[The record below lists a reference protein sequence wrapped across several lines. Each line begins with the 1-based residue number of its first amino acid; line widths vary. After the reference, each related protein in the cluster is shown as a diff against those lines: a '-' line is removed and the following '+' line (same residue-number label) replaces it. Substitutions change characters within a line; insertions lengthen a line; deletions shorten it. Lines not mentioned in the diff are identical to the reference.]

1 MNTLVLK
8 IKESIDK
15 NIEITDDIL
24 LSVFELSGAPL
35 LELFSLT
42 LELKERYTGKKVNF
56 CSIVSAKTGI
66 CSEDCSF
73 CGQSAVAGKKEK
85 KIKVNSL
92 MPVSDIVEAAKIAK
106 NNGANEFSIV
116 TSGTRISERAELEI
130 IAEAVKSIKYEV
142 GITPCA
148 SLGLMSYEDLSFLKQ
163 CGLEV
168 FHHNIETSKDYF
180 PKICSTHS
188 FSDNLETVKSAK
200 KAGLKV
206 CSGVIIGMGESRLD
220 RIKMAK
226 EIKELDVNNIPVNF
240 LNPIIGTPLEG
251 TEPLTPMECL
261 KTLAV
266 FRLVNPRKNI
276 LAQGGREHN
285 LRQLQPLALI
295 AGANGMLLGNYLLT
309 SGRNPELDL
318 ELINDLGF
326 EANLTGN
333 PHTSQTEYV

>member
-1 MNTLVLK
+1 MNITLK
-8 IKESIDK
+8 IKELIDGS
-15 NIEITDDIL
+15 IEIPDDIL

-35 LELFSLT
+35 MELFSLS
-42 LELKERYTGKKVNF
+42 LELKEKYTGNKVNF

-85 KIKVNSL
+85 KIKVNAL
-92 MPVSDIVEAAKIAK
+92 MPVSEIVESAKIAK

-116 TSGTRISERAELEI
+116 TSGTKVSDRTELEI
-130 IAEAVKSIKYEV
+130 IGNAVKSIKNEV

-148 SLGLMSYEDLSFLKQ
+148 SLGLMEYEHLLFLKE
-163 CGLEV
+163 CGLEI
-168 FHHNIETSKDYF
+168 FHHNIETSRGYF

-188 FSDNLETVKSAK
+188 FADNIETVKSAK

-226 EIKELDVNNIPVNF
+226 EIKELDVDNIPVNF
-240 LNPIIGTPLEG
+240 LNPIKGTPLEN
-251 TEPLTPMECL
+251 TEPLTPMECI
-261 KTLAV
+261 KTLAI
-266 FRLVNPRKNI
+266 FRIVNPKKNI

-285 LRQLQPLALI
+285 LRQLQPLALM
-295 AGANGMLLGNYLLT
+295 AGANGFLLGNYLLT
-309 SGRNPELDL
+309 AGRNPELDL

-326 EANLTGN
+326 EPNISEPPQA
-333 PHTSQTEYV
+333 EYA

>member
-1 MNTLVLK
+1 MNITLK
-8 IKESIDK
+8 IKELIDGS
-15 NIEITDDIL
+15 IEIPDEIL

-35 LELFSLT
+35 MELFSLS
-42 LELKERYTGKKVNF
+42 LELKEKYTGNKVNF

-85 KIKVNSL
+85 KIKVNAL
-92 MPVSDIVEAAKIAK
+92 MSVSEIVESAKIAK

-116 TSGTRISERAELEI
+116 TSGTKVSDRTELEI
-130 IAEAVKSIKYEV
+130 IGNAVKSIKNEV

-148 SLGLMSYEDLSFLKQ
+148 SLGLMKYEHLLFLKE
-163 CGLEV
+163 CGLEI
-168 FHHNIETSKDYF
+168 FHHNIETSRGYF

-188 FSDNLETVKSAK
+188 FADNIETVKSAK

-226 EIKELDVNNIPVNF
+226 EIKELDVDNIPVNF
-240 LNPIIGTPLEG
+240 LNPIKGTPLEN
-251 TEPLTPMECL
+251 TEPLTPMECI
-261 KTLAV
+261 KTLAI
-266 FRLVNPRKNI
+266 FRIVNPKKNI

-285 LRQLQPLALI
+285 LRQLQPLALM
-295 AGANGMLLGNYLLT
+295 AGANGFLLANYLLT
-309 SGRNPELDL
+309 AGRNPELDL

-326 EANLTGN
+326 EPNISEPPQA
-333 PHTSQTEYV
+333 EYA

>member
-1 MNTLVLK
+1 MNITLK
-8 IKESIDK
+8 IKELIDG
-15 NIEITDDIL
+15 NIEIPDDIL

-35 LELFSLT
+35 MELFSLS
-42 LELKERYTGKKVNF
+42 LELKEKYTGNKVNF

-85 KIKVNSL
+85 KIKVNAL
-92 MPVSDIVEAAKIAK
+92 MPVSEIVESAKIAK

-116 TSGTRISERAELEI
+116 TSGTKVSDRTELEI
-130 IAEAVKSIKYEV
+130 IGNAVKSIKNEV

-148 SLGLMSYEDLSFLKQ
+148 SLGLMEYEHLLFLKE
-163 CGLEV
+163 CGLEI
-168 FHHNIETSKDYF
+168 FHHNIETNRGYF

-188 FSDNLETVKSAK
+188 FADNIETVKSAK

-226 EIKELDVNNIPVNF
+226 EIKELDVDNIPVNF
-240 LNPIIGTPLEG
+240 LNPIKGTPLEN
-251 TEPLTPMECL
+251 TEPLTPMECI
-261 KTLAV
+261 KTLAI
-266 FRLVNPRKNI
+266 FRIVNPKKNI

-285 LRQLQPLALI
+285 LRQLQPLALM
-295 AGANGMLLGNYLLT
+295 AGANGFLLGNYLLT
-309 SGRNPELDL
+309 AGRNPELDL

-326 EANLTGN
+326 EPNISEPPQA
-333 PHTSQTEYV
+333 EYA

>member
-1 MNTLVLK
+1 MNITRK
-8 IKESIDK
+8 IKEAING
-15 NIEITDDIL
+15 NIEIPDDLL

-35 LELFSLT
+35 MELFSLA
-42 LELKERYTGKKVNF
+42 LELKEKYTGKKVNF

-73 CGQSAVAGKKEK
+73 CGQSAVAGIKEK
-85 KIKVNSL
+85 KIKVNPL
-92 MPVSDIVEAAKIAK
+92 MTVSEMVEAAKAAK

-116 TSGTRISERAELEI
+116 TSGTRISDENELKTI
-130 IAEAVKSIKYEV
+130 GNAVMSIKNEV

-148 SLGLMSYEDLSFLKQ
+148 SLGLMEYENLLFLKN
-163 CGLEV
+163 CGLEI
-168 FHHNIETSKDYF
+168 FHHNIETNSDFFK
-180 PKICSTHS
+180 KICSTHS
-188 FSDNLETVKSAK
+188 FEDNIETVKSAK

-226 EIKELDVNNIPVNF
+226 EINRLDVDNIPVNF
-240 LNPIIGTPLEG
+240 LNPIKGTPLENA
-251 TEPLTPMECL
+251 EPLTPMECL
-261 KTLAV
+261 KTISI
-266 FRLVNPRKNI
+266 FRIVNPKKNI

-285 LRQLQPLALI
+285 LRQLQPLALM
-295 AGANGMLLGNYLLT
+295 AGANGFLLGNYLLT

-326 EANLTGN
+326 EPNVSETPRA
-333 PHTSQTEYV
+333 EYA

>member
-1 MNTLVLK
+1 MNITLK
-8 IKESIDK
+8 IKELIDG
-15 NIEITDDIL
+15 NIEIPDDLL

-35 LELFSLT
+35 IELFSLA
-42 LELKERYTGKKVNF
+42 LEIKEKYTGKKVNF

-85 KIKVNSL
+85 KIKVNPL
-92 MPVSDIVEAAKIAK
+92 MTASEMVEAAKAAK

-116 TSGTRISERAELEI
+116 TSGTRISDENELETI
-130 IAEAVKSIKYEV
+130 GNAVRSIKNEV

-148 SLGLMSYEDLSFLKQ
+148 SLGLMEYENLLFLKN
-163 CGLEV
+163 CGLEI
-168 FHHNIETSKDYF
+168 FHHNIETNSDFFK
-180 PKICSTHS
+180 KICSTHS
-188 FSDNLETVKSAK
+188 FEDNIETVKSAK

-226 EIKELDVNNIPVNF
+226 EINRLDVDNIPVNF
-240 LNPIIGTPLEG
+240 LNPIKGTPLENA
-251 TEPLTPMECL
+251 EPLTPMECL
-261 KTLAV
+261 KTISI
-266 FRLVNPRKNI
+266 FRIVNPKKNI

-285 LRQLQPLALI
+285 LRQLQPLALM
-295 AGANGMLLGNYLLT
+295 AGANGFLLGNYLLT

-326 EANLTGN
+326 EPNVSETPRA
-333 PHTSQTEYV
+333 EYA

>member
-1 MNTLVLK
+1 MNITLK
-8 IKESIDK
+8 IKELIDG
-15 NIEITDDIL
+15 NIEIPDDIL

-35 LELFSLT
+35 MELFSLS
-42 LELKERYTGKKVNF
+42 LELKEKYTGNKVNF

-85 KIKVNSL
+85 KIKVNAL
-92 MPVSDIVEAAKIAK
+92 MSVSEIVESAKIAK

-116 TSGTRISERAELEI
+116 TSGTKVSDRTELEI
-130 IAEAVKSIKYEV
+130 IGNAVKSIKNEV

-148 SLGLMSYEDLSFLKQ
+148 SLGLMEYEHLLFLKE
-163 CGLEV
+163 CGLEI
-168 FHHNIETSKDYF
+168 FHHNIETSRGYF

-188 FSDNLETVKSAK
+188 FADNIETVKSAK

-226 EIKELDVNNIPVNF
+226 EIKELDVDNIPVNF
-240 LNPIIGTPLEG
+240 LNPIKGTPLEN
-251 TEPLTPMECL
+251 TEPLTPMECI
-261 KTLAV
+261 KTLAI
-266 FRLVNPRKNI
+266 FRIVNPKKNI

-285 LRQLQPLALI
+285 LRQLQPLALM
-295 AGANGMLLGNYLLT
+295 AGANGFLLGNYLLT
-309 SGRNPELDL
+309 AGRNPELDL

-326 EANLTGN
+326 EPNISEPPQA
-333 PHTSQTEYV
+333 EYA

>member
-1 MNTLVLK
+1 MSTLLLK
-8 IKESIDK
+8 IKESINK

-42 LELKERYTGKKVNF
+42 LELKEKYTGKKVNF

-116 TSGTRISERAELEI
+116 TSGTRITERAELEI
-130 IAEAVKSIKYEV
+130 IADAVRSIKNEV

-148 SLGLMSYEDLSFLKQ
+148 SLGLMNYEDLSFLKQ

-180 PKICSTHS
+180 PEICSTHS
-188 FSDNLETVKSAK
+188 FADNLETVKSAK

-226 EIKELDVNNIPVNF
+226 EIKELDVDNIPVNF
-240 LNPIIGTPLEG
+240 LNPIKGTPLEG
-251 TEPLTPMECL
+251 AEPLTPMECL

-266 FRLVNPRKNI
+266 FRLVNPSKNI

-318 ELINDLGF
+318 ELISDLGF
-326 EANLTGN
+326 EANLTGTA
-333 PHTSQTEYV
+333 HTSQTEYV

>member
-1 MNTLVLK
+1 MNITLK
-8 IKESIDK
+8 IKELIDGS
-15 NIEITDDIL
+15 IEIPDDIL

-35 LELFSLT
+35 MELFSLS
-42 LELKERYTGKKVNF
+42 LELKEKYTGNKVNF

-85 KIKVNSL
+85 KIKVNAL
-92 MPVSDIVEAAKIAK
+92 MSVSEIVESAKIAK

-116 TSGTRISERAELEI
+116 TSGTKVSDRTELEI
-130 IAEAVKSIKYEV
+130 IGNAVKSIKNEV

-148 SLGLMSYEDLSFLKQ
+148 SLGLMEYEHLLFLKE
-163 CGLEV
+163 CGLEI
-168 FHHNIETSKDYF
+168 FHHNIETSRGYF

-188 FSDNLETVKSAK
+188 FADNIETVKSAK

-226 EIKELDVNNIPVNF
+226 EIKELDVDNIPVNF
-240 LNPIIGTPLEG
+240 LNPIKGTPLEN
-251 TEPLTPMECL
+251 TEPLTPMECI
-261 KTLAV
+261 KTLAI
-266 FRLVNPRKNI
+266 FRIVNPKKNI

-285 LRQLQPLALI
+285 LRQLQPLALM
-295 AGANGMLLGNYLLT
+295 AGANGFLLGNYLLT
-309 SGRNPELDL
+309 AGRNPELDL

-326 EANLTGN
+326 EPNISEPPQA
-333 PHTSQTEYV
+333 EYA

>member
-1 MNTLVLK
+1 MNITLK
-8 IKESIDK
+8 IKELIDG
-15 NIEITDDIL
+15 NIEIPDDIL

-35 LELFSLT
+35 MELFSLA
-42 LELKERYTGKKVNF
+42 LELKERYTGNKVNF

-85 KIKVNSL
+85 KIKVNAL
-92 MPVSDIVEAAKIAK
+92 MSVSEIVESAKIAK

-116 TSGTRISERAELEI
+116 TSGTKVSDRTELEI
-130 IAEAVKSIKYEV
+130 IGNAVKSIKNEV

-148 SLGLMSYEDLSFLKQ
+148 SLGLMKYEHLLFLKE
-163 CGLEV
+163 CGLEI
-168 FHHNIETSKDYF
+168 FHHNIETSRGYF

-188 FSDNLETVKSAK
+188 FADNIETVKSAK

-226 EIKELDVNNIPVNF
+226 EIKELDVDNIPVNF
-240 LNPIIGTPLEG
+240 LNPIKGTPLEN
-251 TEPLTPMECL
+251 TEPLTPMECI
-261 KTLAV
+261 KTLAI
-266 FRLVNPRKNI
+266 FRIVNPKKNI

-285 LRQLQPLALI
+285 LRQLQPLALM
-295 AGANGMLLGNYLLT
+295 AGANGFLLGNYLLT
-309 SGRNPELDL
+309 AGRNPELDL

-326 EANLTGN
+326 EPNISEPPQA
-333 PHTSQTEYV
+333 EYA

>member
-1 MNTLVLK
+1 MNITLK
-8 IKESIDK
+8 IKELIDGS
-15 NIEITDDIL
+15 IEIPDDIL

-35 LELFSLT
+35 MELFSLS
-42 LELKERYTGKKVNF
+42 LELKEKYTGNKVNF

-85 KIKVNSL
+85 KIKVNAL
-92 MPVSDIVEAAKIAK
+92 MPVSEIVESAKIAK

-116 TSGTRISERAELEI
+116 TSGTKVSDRTELEI
-130 IAEAVKSIKYEV
+130 IGNAVKSIKNEV

-148 SLGLMSYEDLSFLKQ
+148 SLGLMEYEHLLFLKE
-163 CGLEV
+163 CGLEI
-168 FHHNIETSKDYF
+168 FHHNIETSRGYF

-188 FSDNLETVKSAK
+188 FADNIETVKSAK

-226 EIKELDVNNIPVNF
+226 EIKELDVDNIPVNF
-240 LNPIIGTPLEG
+240 LNPIKGTPLEN
-251 TEPLTPMECL
+251 TEPLTPMECI
-261 KTLAV
+261 KTLAI
-266 FRLVNPRKNI
+266 FRIVNPKKNI

-285 LRQLQPLALI
+285 LRQLQPLALM
-295 AGANGMLLGNYLLT
+295 AGANGFLLGNYLLT
-309 SGRNPELDL
+309 AGRNPELDL

-326 EANLTGN
+326 KPNISEPPQA
-333 PHTSQTEYV
+333 EYA

>member
-1 MNTLVLK
+1 MNITLK
-8 IKESIDK
+8 IKELIDGS
-15 NIEITDDIL
+15 IEIPDDIL

-35 LELFSLT
+35 MELFSLS
-42 LELKERYTGKKVNF
+42 LELKEKYTGNKVNF

-85 KIKVNSL
+85 KIKVNPL
-92 MPVSDIVEAAKIAK
+92 MPVSEIVESAKIAK

-116 TSGTRISERAELEI
+116 TSGTKVSDRTELEI
-130 IAEAVKSIKYEV
+130 IGNAVKSIKNEV

-148 SLGLMSYEDLSFLKQ
+148 SLGLMEYEHLLFLKE
-163 CGLEV
+163 CGLEI
-168 FHHNIETSKDYF
+168 FHHNIETSRGYF

-188 FSDNLETVKSAK
+188 FADNIETVKSAK

-226 EIKELDVNNIPVNF
+226 EIKELDVDNIPVNF
-240 LNPIIGTPLEG
+240 LNPIKGTPLEN
-251 TEPLTPMECL
+251 TEPLTPMECI
-261 KTLAV
+261 KTLAI
-266 FRLVNPRKNI
+266 FRIVNPKKNI

-285 LRQLQPLALI
+285 LRQLQPLALM
-295 AGANGMLLGNYLLT
+295 AGANGLLLGNYLLT
-309 SGRNPELDL
+309 TGRNPELDL
-318 ELINDLGF
+318 ELISDLGF
-326 EANLTGN
+326 EPNVSEPPQA
-333 PHTSQTEYV
+333 EYA

>member
-1 MNTLVLK
+1 MNITLK
-8 IKESIDK
+8 IKELIDGS
-15 NIEITDDIL
+15 IEIPDDIL

-35 LELFSLT
+35 MELFSLS
-42 LELKERYTGKKVNF
+42 LELKEKYTGNKVNF

-85 KIKVNSL
+85 KIKVNAL
-92 MPVSDIVEAAKIAK
+92 MPISEIVESAKIAK

-116 TSGTRISERAELEI
+116 TSGTKVSDRTELEI
-130 IAEAVKSIKYEV
+130 IGNAVKSIKNEV

-148 SLGLMSYEDLSFLKQ
+148 SLGLMEYEHLLFLKE
-163 CGLEV
+163 CGLEI
-168 FHHNIETSKDYF
+168 FHHNIETSRGYF

-188 FSDNLETVKSAK
+188 FADNIETVKSAK

-226 EIKELDVNNIPVNF
+226 EIKELDVDNIPVNF
-240 LNPIIGTPLEG
+240 LNPIKGTPLEN
-251 TEPLTPMECL
+251 TEPLTPMECI
-261 KTLAV
+261 KTLAI
-266 FRLVNPRKNI
+266 FRIVNPKKNI

-285 LRQLQPLALI
+285 LRQLQPLALM
-295 AGANGMLLGNYLLT
+295 AGANGFLLGNYLLT
-309 SGRNPELDL
+309 AGRNPELDL

-326 EANLTGN
+326 EPNVSKPPRA
-333 PHTSQTEYV
+333 EYA

>member
-1 MNTLVLK
+1 MNITRK
-8 IKESIDK
+8 IKEAING
-15 NIEITDDIL
+15 NIEIPDDLL

-35 LELFSLT
+35 IELFSLA
-42 LELKERYTGKKVNF
+42 LELKEKYTGKKVNF

-73 CGQSAVAGKKEK
+73 CGQSAVAGIKEK
-85 KIKVNSL
+85 KIKVNPL
-92 MPVSDIVEAAKIAK
+92 MTVSEMVEAAKAAK

-116 TSGTRISERAELEI
+116 TSGTRISDENELKTI
-130 IAEAVKSIKYEV
+130 GNAVMSIKNEV

-148 SLGLMSYEDLSFLKQ
+148 SLGLMEYENLLFLKN
-163 CGLEV
+163 CGLEI
-168 FHHNIETSKDYF
+168 FHHNIETNSDFFK
-180 PKICSTHS
+180 KICSTHS
-188 FSDNLETVKSAK
+188 FEDNIETVKSAK

-226 EIKELDVNNIPVNF
+226 EINRLDVDNIPVNF
-240 LNPIIGTPLEG
+240 LNPIKGTPLENA
-251 TEPLTPMECL
+251 EPLTPMECL
-261 KTLAV
+261 KTISI
-266 FRLVNPRKNI
+266 FRIVNPKKNI

-285 LRQLQPLALI
+285 LRQLQPLALM
-295 AGANGMLLGNYLLT
+295 AGANGFLLGNYLLT

-326 EANLTGN
+326 EPNVSETPRA
-333 PHTSQTEYV
+333 EYA

>member
-1 MNTLVLK
+1 MNITLK
-8 IKESIDK
+8 IKELIDGS
-15 NIEITDDIL
+15 IEIPDDIL

-35 LELFSLT
+35 MELFSLS
-42 LELKERYTGKKVNF
+42 LELKEKYTGNKVNF

-85 KIKVNSL
+85 KIKVNAL
-92 MPVSDIVEAAKIAK
+92 MPISEIVESAKIAK

-116 TSGTRISERAELEI
+116 TSGTKVSDRTELEI
-130 IAEAVKSIKYEV
+130 IGNAVKSIKNEV

-148 SLGLMSYEDLSFLKQ
+148 SLGLMEYEHLLFLKE
-163 CGLEV
+163 CGLEI
-168 FHHNIETSKDYF
+168 FHHNIETSRGYF

-188 FSDNLETVKSAK
+188 FADNIETVKSAK
-200 KAGLKV
+200 EAGLKV

-226 EIKELDVNNIPVNF
+226 EIKELDVDNIPVNF
-240 LNPIIGTPLEG
+240 LNPIKGTPLEN
-251 TEPLTPMECL
+251 TEPLTPMECI
-261 KTLAV
+261 KTLAI
-266 FRLVNPRKNI
+266 FRIVNPKKNI

-285 LRQLQPLALI
+285 LRQLQPLALM
-295 AGANGMLLGNYLLT
+295 AGANGFLLGNYLLT
-309 SGRNPELDL
+309 AGRNPELDL

-326 EANLTGN
+326 EPNVSKPPRA
-333 PHTSQTEYV
+333 EYA

>member
-1 MNTLVLK
+1 MNITLK
-8 IKESIDK
+8 IKELIDGS
-15 NIEITDDIL
+15 IEIPDDIL

-35 LELFSLT
+35 MELFSLS
-42 LELKERYTGKKVNF
+42 LELKEKYTGNKVNF

-85 KIKVNSL
+85 KIKVNAL
-92 MPVSDIVEAAKIAK
+92 MSVSEIVESAKIAK

-116 TSGTRISERAELEI
+116 TSGTKVSDRTELEI
-130 IAEAVKSIKYEV
+130 IGNAVKSIKNEV

-148 SLGLMSYEDLSFLKQ
+148 SLGLMKYEHLSFLKE
-163 CGLEV
+163 CGLEI
-168 FHHNIETSKDYF
+168 FHHNIETGRDYF

-188 FSDNLETVKSAK
+188 FADNIETVKSAK

-226 EIKELDVNNIPVNF
+226 EIKELDVDNIPVNF
-240 LNPIIGTPLEG
+240 LNPIKGTPLEN
-251 TEPLTPMECL
+251 TEPLTPMECI
-261 KTLAV
+261 KTLAI
-266 FRLVNPRKNI
+266 FRIVNPKKNI

-285 LRQLQPLALI
+285 LRQLQPLALM
-295 AGANGMLLGNYLLT
+295 AGANGFLLGNYLLT
-309 SGRNPELDL
+309 AGRNPELDL

-326 EANLTGN
+326 EPNISEPPQA
-333 PHTSQTEYV
+333 EYA

>member
-1 MNTLVLK
+1 MNITLK
-8 IKESIDK
+8 IKELIDGS
-15 NIEITDDIL
+15 IEIPDDIL

-35 LELFSLT
+35 MELFSLA
-42 LELKERYTGKKVNF
+42 LELKEKYTGNKVNF

-85 KIKVNSL
+85 KIKVNAL
-92 MPVSDIVEAAKIAK
+92 MPVSEIVESAKIAK

-116 TSGTRISERAELEI
+116 TSGTKVSDRTELEI
-130 IAEAVKSIKYEV
+130 IGNAVKSIKNEV

-148 SLGLMSYEDLSFLKQ
+148 SLGLMKYEHLLFLKE
-163 CGLEV
+163 CGLEI
-168 FHHNIETSKDYF
+168 FHHNIETSRGYF

-188 FSDNLETVKSAK
+188 FSDNIETVKSAK

-226 EIKELDVNNIPVNF
+226 EIKELDVDNIPVNF
-240 LNPIIGTPLEG
+240 LNPIKGTPLEN
-251 TEPLTPMECL
+251 TEPLTPMECI
-261 KTLAV
+261 KTLAI
-266 FRLVNPRKNI
+266 FRIVNPKKNI

-285 LRQLQPLALI
+285 LRQLQPLALM
-295 AGANGMLLGNYLLT
+295 AGANGFLLGNYLLT
-309 SGRNPELDL
+309 AGRNPELDL

-326 EANLTGN
+326 EPNISEPPQA
-333 PHTSQTEYV
+333 EYA

>member
-1 MNTLVLK
+1 M
-8 IKESIDK
+8 SIMQEIRELINE
-15 NIEITDDIL
+15 NIEIPDDLL
-24 LSVFELSGAPL
+24 LSVFELSGANL
-35 LELFSLT
+35 MGIFSLA
-42 LELKERYTGKKVNF
+42 LELKEKYTGKKINF

-85 KIKVNSL
+85 KIKVNAL
-92 MPVSDIVEAAKIAK
+92 MSVSEIVESAKIAK

-116 TSGTRISERAELEI
+116 TSGTKVSDRTELEI
-130 IAEAVKSIKYEV
+130 IGNAVKSIKNEV

-148 SLGLMSYEDLSFLKQ
+148 SLGLMKYEHLLFLKE
-163 CGLEV
+163 CGLEI
-168 FHHNIETSKDYF
+168 FHHNIETSRGYF

-188 FSDNLETVKSAK
+188 FADNIETVKSAK

-226 EIKELDVNNIPVNF
+226 EIKELDVDNIPVNF
-240 LNPIIGTPLEG
+240 LNPIKGTPLEN
-251 TEPLTPMECL
+251 TEPLTPMECI
-261 KTLAV
+261 KTLAI
-266 FRLVNPRKNI
+266 FRIVNPKKNI

-285 LRQLQPLALI
+285 LRQLQPLALM
-295 AGANGMLLGNYLLT
+295 AGANGFLLGNYLLT
-309 SGRNPELDL
+309 AGRNPELDL

-326 EANLTGN
+326 EPNISEPPQA
-333 PHTSQTEYV
+333 EYA